1 MNISSASS
9 TAVSSTGSTSSTS
22 KTSSSKSS
30 SASFDEE
37 LKNAS
42 KTEEAPETENSAETE
57 TENKTEKTAQEEK
70 TSKQDD
76 ADKKNDD
83 KNKESNTLKGEVT
96 QNELLSTE
104 ELLAQNIQAMFNNG
118 KNTNS
123 IQNQYQRLNIAN
135 IDELSRTL
143 TAQIDYTS
151 INMDMNDALFFS
163 NLAQNTDM
171 SMKSVAA
178 EIQNLAE
185 NNAQQAQKTANVS
198 ATLMNALNEGLKT
211 NQPFRINFDK
221 DISVIIKI
229 NKDGSIAANFIPG
242 DKAVEE
248 YLKMNIS
255 TLRQRFDDQEL
266 SYSELSYSSS
276 RREQEQ
282 ENNKRKNKENSHE

>member
-9 TAVSSTGSTSSTS
+9 TAVSGTGSTSSQS
-22 KTSSSKSS
+22 KTSSSSKSH

-42 KTEEAPETENSAETE
+42 KTEEMENSPE
-57 TENKTEKTAQEEK
+57 TENKTEQTAKDDK
-70 TSKQDD
+70 TSKQEETK
-76 ADKKNDD
+76 DKKDDQNND
-83 KNKESNTLKGEVT
+83 SQPLKGEVT
-96 QNELLSTE
+96 QNELLNSE
-104 ELLAQNIQAMFNNG
+104 ELLAQNIQAMINNG
-118 KNTNS
+118 KNNQLFQS
-123 IQNQYQRLNIAN
+123 QYQRLNIAN

-143 TAQIDYTS
+143 TAQVDYTN

-185 NNAQQAQKTANVS
+185 NNSQQAQKTANVS
-198 ATLMNALNEGLKT
+198 ATLMNALHEGLKT

-229 NKDGSIAANFIPG
+229 NRDGSIAANFIPG

-255 TLRQRFDDQEL
+255 TLRQRFDEQEL
-266 SYSELSYSSS
+266 SYSDLSYSRS

-282 ENNKRKNKENSHE
+282 ENKRKDKESSHE

>member
-9 TAVSSTGSTSSTS
+9 TAVSGTGSTSSQS
-22 KTSSSKSS
+22 KTSSSSKSN

-42 KTEEAPETENSAETE
+42 KTEEMENSPE
-57 TENKTEKTAQEEK
+57 TENKTEQTAKDDK
-70 TSKQDD
+70 TSKQEETK
-76 ADKKNDD
+76 DKKDDQNND
-83 KNKESNTLKGEVT
+83 SQTLKGEVT
-96 QNELLSTE
+96 QNELLNSE
-104 ELLAQNIQAMFNNG
+104 ELLAQNIQAMINNG
-118 KNTNS
+118 KNNQLFQS
-123 IQNQYQRLNIAN
+123 QYQRLNIAN

-143 TAQIDYTS
+143 TAQVDYTN

-185 NNAQQAQKTANVS
+185 NNSQQAQKTANVS
-198 ATLMNALNEGLKT
+198 ATLMNALHEGLKT

-229 NKDGSIAANFIPG
+229 NRDGSIAANFIPG

-255 TLRQRFDDQEL
+255 TLRQRFDEQEL
-266 SYSELSYSSS
+266 SYSDLSYSRS

-282 ENNKRKNKENSHE
+282 ENKRKDKESSHE

>member
-9 TAVSSTGSTSSTS
+9 TAVSGTGSTSSQS
-22 KTSSSKSS
+22 KTSSSSKSH

-42 KTEEAPETENSAETE
+42 KTEEMENSPE
-57 TENKTEKTAQEEK
+57 TENKTEQTAKDDK
-70 TSKQDD
+70 TSKQEETK
-76 ADKKNDD
+76 DKKDDQNND
-83 KNKESNTLKGEVT
+83 SQTLKGEVT
-96 QNELLSTE
+96 QNELLNSE
-104 ELLAQNIQAMFNNG
+104 ELLAQNIQAMINNG
-118 KNTNS
+118 KNNQLFQS
-123 IQNQYQRLNIAN
+123 QYQRLNIAN

-143 TAQIDYTS
+143 TAQVDYTN

-185 NNAQQAQKTANVS
+185 NNSQQAQKTANVS
-198 ATLMNALNEGLKT
+198 ATLMNALHEGLKT

-229 NKDGSIAANFIPG
+229 NRDGSIAANFIPG

-255 TLRQRFDDQEL
+255 TLRQRFDEQEL
-266 SYSELSYSSS
+266 SYSDLSYSRS

-282 ENNKRKNKENSHE
+282 ENKRKDKESSHE

>member
-1 MNISSASS
+1 MNVTSASTSAVSNTGSSSSSA
-9 TAVSSTGSTSSTS
+9 

-30 SASFDEE
+30 STSFDDE

-42 KTEEAPETENSAETE
+42 KTEEAKETENSPEADA
-57 TENKTEKTAQEEK
+57 ENKAEQASKDEKA
-70 TSKQDD
+70 SKQDD
-76 ADKKNDD
+76 TNDKKDD
-83 KNKESNTLKGEVT
+83 KNQDSKTLKGEVS
-96 QNELLSTE
+96 QNDLLNTE

-118 KNTNS
+118 KNIANL
-123 IQNQYQRLNIAN
+123 QNQYQRLNIAN

-143 TAQIDYTS
+143 SAQVDYTS
-151 INMDMNDALFFS
+151 INMDMNDAQFFS
-163 NLAQNTDM
+163 NLVQNTDM

-178 EIQNLAE
+178 EIQNLAQSDT
-185 NNAQQAQKTANVS
+185 QQAQKTANVS
-198 ATLMNALNEGLKT
+198 ATLMNALHEGLKT

-255 TLRQRFDDQEL
+255 TLRQRFDEQEL
-266 SYSELSYSSS
+266 SYSDLSYSRS
-276 RREQEQ
+276 RRDQEQ
-282 ENNKRKNKENSHE
+282 ENKRKNKENSHE

>member
-42 KTEEAPETENSAETE
+42 KTEEAQETENSAETE

-118 KNTNS
+118 KNNS

>member
-9 TAVSSTGSTSSTS
+9 TAVSGTGSTSSQS
-22 KTSSSKSS
+22 KTSSSSKSN

-42 KTEEAPETENSAETE
+42 KTEEMENSPE
-57 TENKTEKTAQEEK
+57 TENKTEQTAKDDK
-70 TSKQDD
+70 TSKQEETK
-76 ADKKNDD
+76 DKKDD
-83 KNKESNTLKGEVT
+83 KNNDSQTLKGEVS
-96 QNELLSTE
+96 QNELLNSE
-104 ELLAQNIQAMFNNG
+104 ELLAQNIQAMINNG
-118 KNTNS
+118 KNNQLFQS
-123 IQNQYQRLNIAN
+123 QYQRLNIAN

-143 TAQIDYTS
+143 TAQVDYTN

-185 NNAQQAQKTANVS
+185 NNSQQAQKTANVS
-198 ATLMNALNEGLKT
+198 ATLMNALHEGLKT

-229 NKDGSIAANFIPG
+229 NRDGSIAANFIPG

-255 TLRQRFDDQEL
+255 TLRQRFDEQEL
-266 SYSELSYSSS
+266 SYSDLSYSRS

-282 ENNKRKNKENSHE
+282 ENKRKDKESSHE

>member
-9 TAVSSTGSTSSTS
+9 TAVSGTGSTSSQS
-22 KTSSSKSS
+22 KTSSSSKSN

-42 KTEEAPETENSAETE
+42 KTEEMENSPE
-57 TENKTEKTAQEEK
+57 TENKTEQTAKDDK
-70 TSKQDD
+70 TSKQEETK
-76 ADKKNDD
+76 DKKDD
-83 KNKESNTLKGEVT
+83 KNNDSQPLKGEVT
-96 QNELLSTE
+96 QNELLNSE
-104 ELLAQNIQAMFNNG
+104 ELLAQNIQAMINNG
-118 KNTNS
+118 KNNQLF
-123 IQNQYQRLNIAN
+123 QNQYQRLNIAN

-143 TAQIDYTS
+143 TAQVDYTN

-185 NNAQQAQKTANVS
+185 NNSQQAQKTANVS
-198 ATLMNALNEGLKT
+198 ATLMNALHEGLKT

-229 NKDGSIAANFIPG
+229 NRDGSIAANFIPG

-255 TLRQRFDDQEL
+255 TLRQRFDEQEL
-266 SYSELSYSSS
+266 SYSDLSYSRS

-282 ENNKRKNKENSHE
+282 ENKRKDKESSHE

>member
-9 TAVSSTGSTSSTS
+9 TAVSGTGSTSSQS
-22 KTSSSKSS
+22 KTSSSSKSN

-42 KTEEAPETENSAETE
+42 KTEEMENSPE
-57 TENKTEKTAQEEK
+57 TENKTEQTAKDDK
-70 TSKQDD
+70 TSKQEETK
-76 ADKKNDD
+76 DKKDD
-83 KNKESNTLKGEVT
+83 KNNDSQTLKGEVT
-96 QNELLSTE
+96 QNELLNRE
-104 ELLAQNIQAMFNNG
+104 ELLAQNIQAMINNG
-118 KNTNS
+118 KNNQLFQS
-123 IQNQYQRLNIAN
+123 QYQRLNIAN

-143 TAQIDYTS
+143 TAQVDYTN

-185 NNAQQAQKTANVS
+185 NNSQQAQKTANVS
-198 ATLMNALNEGLKT
+198 ATLMNALHEGLKT

-229 NKDGSIAANFIPG
+229 NRDGSIAANFIPG

-255 TLRQRFDDQEL
+255 TLRQRFDEQEL
-266 SYSELSYSSS
+266 SYSDLSYSRS

-282 ENNKRKNKENSHE
+282 ENKRKDKESSHE